1 MLNHSSHCEAFPNQ
15 CQYLMELRTYPSPKP
30 ELALTYYQ
38 LYQLTMVGLGED
50 FVGSCSD
57 THSDAV
63 FVGVKVVNCMV

>member
-38 LYQLTMVGLGED
+38 LTMGGLGKE

-57 THSDAV
+57 TDSDAV

>member
-30 ELALTYYQ
+30 ELALTYYK
-38 LYQLTMVGLGED
+38 LTMVGLGEE

-57 THSDAV
+57 TDSDAV